1 MPLLDHFDIL
11 APLYDRLITNP
22 EETNIIHLA
31 KLPTQG
37 SLLDAGGG
45 TGRIA
50 QHLIGHAT
58 QVVVLDSS
66 IKMLVQALNKD
77 GLRAVG
83 SETEFLPFSDAS
95 FERVTMVD
103 ALHHVAEQVRSLQEL
118 WRVLKPGG
126 ILVVEEP
133 DIKHFGVKMVALA
146 EKLALFR
153 SHFLSPERISEHLE
167 QLGARTRIVREKPNA
182 WIIAEKPAARM

>member
-1 MPLLDHFDIL
+1 MECYPYFNQPSPLRTCPLSVIIVLIHFKDNREKRPMPLLDHFDIL

-50 QHLIGHAT
+50 QHLVGHAT
-58 QVVVLDSS
+58 QVIVLDSS
-66 IKMLVQALNKD
+66 IKMLAQALSKD

-83 SETEFLPFSDAS
+83 SETEYLPFSDGS

-103 ALHHVAEQVRSLQEL
+103 ALHR
-118 WRVLKPGG
+118 
-126 ILVVEEP
+126 IL
-133 DIKHFGVKMVALA
+133 L
-146 EKLALFR
+146 LF
-153 SHFLSPERISEHLE
+153 L
-167 QLGARTRIVREKPNA
+167 V
-182 WIIAEKPAARM
+182 